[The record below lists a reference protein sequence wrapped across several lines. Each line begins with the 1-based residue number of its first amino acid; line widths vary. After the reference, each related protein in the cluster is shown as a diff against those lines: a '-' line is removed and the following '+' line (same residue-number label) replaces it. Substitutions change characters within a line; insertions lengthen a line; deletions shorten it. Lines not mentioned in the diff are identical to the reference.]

1 MERSPALPVSAR
13 AVWPWAG
20 RLASLSL
27 GSSALG
33 CGEKTQSPQACLAWQ
48 RLADLRMAVWDGA
61 TTACSADCRQP
72 CRRDEKLGSV
82 MAGAGGAAPLPLNN
96 SASLSLQRKRK
107 IPSTGEN
114 KLSRP

>member
-1 MERSPALPVSAR
+1 MSVR
-13 AVWPWAG
+13 AVWPWASH
-20 RLASLSL
+20 LASLSL
-27 GSSALG
+27 GSFALG

-61 TTACSADCRQP
+61 MTACSADCRQAHH
-72 CRRDEKLGSV
+72 RHEKLGSV
-82 MAGAGGAAPLPLNN
+82 MAGGAAPLLLNN

-107 IPSTGEN
+107 IPSTGET